1 MSATPVSPSSPSSGS
16 FVPGPGGSVV
26 VFLEPDAGPA
36 RTAAGAGSGAGSGP
50 GPGPGPGVGLR
61 VADPRL
67 PALLVTDQGATRGDG
82 VFETMTAVA
91 SGSGSRSGAA
101 YRVRKEDSHLERLAS
116 SAAALEIPLPP
127 ADAWRRAAAAGLES
141 FAQGM
146 PGADAVVKLVATRGP
161 EGAPGGGHYV
171 RGAAD
176 VGSDGELAEA
186 PEPGRPA
193 PAQLTGTYWVLV
205 SPVSAGMSSAR
216 ERGLKV
222 LLLDRGF
229 DSGAAERAP
238 WLLMGTKSLSYA
250 VNMAALRFAASQG
263 ADDVIF
269 TSSDG
274 KVLEGPTS
282 TVLMARR
289 VPQADGTQG
298 VELSTPLRS
307 SGILAGTSQGTI
319 FAAAAQAGWALGYGP
334 LEPSDLFDADAVW
347 LVSSVRLVAPVTHL
361 DGEELPQDAELTEQ
375 LSAFLAEDIAPGD
388 HGPNGAGPAPI
399 S

>member
-1 MSATPVSPSSPSSGS
+1 MSATPASAASPVPSAP
-16 FVPGPGGSVV
+16 FVPGPGESVV

-36 RTAAGAGSGAGSGP
+36 GPAAGAGAA
-50 GPGPGPGVGLR
+50 VGLR

-91 SGSGSRSGAA
+91 PAGSASPDGAA
-101 YRVRKEDSHLERLAS
+101 AEHRVRKEDSHLARLAS
-116 SAAALEIPLPP
+116 SAEALQIPIPP
-127 ADAWRRAAAAGLES
+127 AEAWRRAAEAGLRA
-141 FAQGM
+141 FAQGS

-186 PEPGRPA
+186 TEPGLLVP
-193 PAQLTGTYWVLV
+193 PHLTGTYWVLV
-205 SPVSAGMSSAR
+205 SPVSAGLAGAR

-250 VNMAALRFAASQG
+250 VNMAALRFATSQG

-289 VPQADGTQG
+289 VPQSDGSEG
-298 VELSTPLRS
+298 VELVTPLRS

-334 LEPSDLFDADAVW
+334 LEPADLFDADAVW

-361 DGEELPQDAELTEQ
+361 DGEELPQDAALTEQ
-375 LSAFLAEDIAPGD
+375 LNAFLAEDLAPGD
-388 HGPNGAGPAPI
+388 HGPNGSAG
-399 S
+399 

>member
-1 MSATPVSPSSPSSGS
+1 M
-16 FVPGPGGSVV
+16 
-26 VFLEPDAGPA
+26 
-36 RTAAGAGSGAGSGP
+36 R
-50 GPGPGPGVGLR
+50 LR

-82 VFETMTAVA
+82 VFETMSAVA
-91 SGSGSRSGAA
+91 SAGGSPGAVPGA
-101 YRVRKEDSHLERLAS
+101 VPGVPAGHRVRKEASHLARLAS
-116 SAAALEIPLPP
+116 SAEALEIPLPP
-127 ADAWRRAAAAGLES
+127 ADAWRRAAAAGLAA
-141 FAQGM
+141 FARGM

-161 EGAPGGGHYV
+161 ERAPGGGHYV

-176 VGSDGELAEA
+176 VGSDGELAETA
-186 PEPGRPA
+186 APGRQV

-205 SPVSAGMSSAR
+205 SPVSEGMAAAR
-216 ERGLKV
+216 ERGLEV

-229 DSGAAERAP
+229 DSGASERAP

-289 VPQADGTQG
+289 IPQADGTQG
-298 VELSTPLRS
+298 VELVTPLRS

-334 LEPSDLFDADAVW
+334 LEPADLFDADAVW

-375 LSAFLAEDIAPGD
+375 LNAFLAEDLAPGD
-388 HGPNGAGPAPI
+388 HGPNGADPADI

>member
-1 MSATPVSPSSPSSGS
+1 MSATPASAASPVPSAP
-16 FVPGPGGSVV
+16 FVPGPGESVV

-36 RTAAGAGSGAGSGP
+36 GPAAGAGST
-50 GPGPGPGVGLR
+50 VGTEPAVVLR

-91 SGSGSRSGAA
+91 PAGPDGAA
-101 YRVRKEDSHLERLAS
+101 AGHRVRKEDSHLARLAS
-116 SAAALEIPLPP
+116 SAEALQIPVPP
-127 ADAWRRAAAAGLES
+127 AEAWRRAAAAGLRA
-141 FAQGM
+141 FAQGS

-176 VGSDGELAEA
+176 VGSDGELAETTE
-186 PEPGRPA
+186 PELLVPPH
-193 PAQLTGTYWVLV
+193 LTGTYWVLV
-205 SPVSAGMSSAR
+205 SPVSAGLAGTR
-216 ERGLKV
+216 ERGLRV

-263 ADDVIF
+263 VDDVIF

-289 VPQADGTQG
+289 VPRPDGTEG
-298 VELSTPLRS
+298 VELVTPLRS

-334 LEPSDLFDADAVW
+334 LEPADLFDADAVW

-361 DGEELPQDAELTEQ
+361 DGEELPQDAGLTE
-375 LSAFLAEDIAPGD
+375 LLNAFLAEDLAPGD
-388 HGPNGAGPAPI
+388 HGPNGTAG
-399 S
+399 

>member
-1 MSATPVSPSSPSSGS
+1 MSATSASPASPASPAP

-26 VFLEPDAGPA
+26 VFLEIDAGPA
-36 RTAAGAGSGAGSGP
+36 GPAAGSGSGSGS
-50 GPGPGPGVGLR
+50 GSDSGVGLR
-61 VADPRL
+61 VADPQV

-82 VFETMTAVA
+82 VFETMTAMA
-91 SGSGSRSGAA
+91 ATGAA
-101 YRVRKEDSHLERLAS
+101 PGGPSGHRIRKQDSHLARLAS
-116 SAAALEIPLPP
+116 SAEALEIPLPP
-127 ADAWRRAAAAGLES
+127 ADAWRRAATAGLEA
-141 FAQGM
+141 FAQGN

-186 PEPGRPA
+186 PAPDRPTA
-193 PAQLTGTYWVLV
+193 RELSGTYWVLV
-205 SPVSAGMSSAR
+205 SPVSAGMAGAR

-289 VPQADGTQG
+289 VPLADGTEG
-298 VELSTPLRS
+298 VELITPLRS

-334 LEPSDLFDADAVW
+334 LEPADLLDADAVW
-347 LVSSVRLVAPVTHL
+347 LVSSVRLVAPVTQL
-361 DGEELPQDAELTEQ
+361 NGEDLPQDAELTEQ
-375 LSAFLAEDIAPGD
+375 LNTFLAEDLAPGD
-388 HGPNGAGPAPI
+388 HGPNGTGPGI
-399 S
+399 G